1 MVKNVKIY
9 LKISNFYYL
18 EIKKKFPAEEKEDDE
33 MMAGFVQAAQPQQ
46 RNKPKDIR
54 SKFMVTDI
62 SFHPFEERIA
72 MSNIEGEIFM

>member
-33 MMAGFVQAAQPQQ
+33 FLSIFLAKRFLVFSSL
-46 RNKPKDIR
+46 PKLRVSLSSAFQFRTTI
-54 SKFMVTDI
+54 
-62 SFHPFEERIA
+62 IA
-72 MSNIEGEIFM
+72 FS